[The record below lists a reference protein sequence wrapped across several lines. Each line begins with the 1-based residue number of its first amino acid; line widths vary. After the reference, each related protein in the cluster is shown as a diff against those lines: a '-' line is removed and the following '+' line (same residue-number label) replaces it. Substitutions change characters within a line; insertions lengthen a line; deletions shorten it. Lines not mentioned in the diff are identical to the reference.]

1 MVETVIDP
9 DARFTQLQSLLRP
22 ARWPAGDG
30 SEYRLGLAI
39 PSISLDDAT
48 MARHP
53 VVAPLEDRIIHLVLA
68 MRTPWLRVA
77 LVTRGALAPEIV
89 DYYMSLMPE
98 APDARERLDL
108 VPVDAPGNRPLS
120 EEILARPELVKRLRD
135 LVGED
140 PSLAFIWPFNVGP
153 AERDLAIA
161 INAPLYGIDHRYAP
175 LGYKSAGRKLF
186 AELGIPCALGV
197 EDVHT
202 VDDLRA
208 AIAAL
213 APAGDVVVKL
223 DQSVYGEGNIRL
235 ARDADPA
242 SLPPGY
248 LRDLERFGGV
258 VEAWLSGDE
267 VRSPSVQLR
276 VLPGGEPVV
285 ISTHDQIL
293 GGSNGQQFMA
303 CRFPADPGYGP
314 QVIASAQRVG
324 RRLAEAG
331 LVGRFGMDFVVV
343 RRPDGG
349 WDHYAMELNLRE
361 GGTSHP
367 YATLWFLTE
376 GNFDAATGS
385 YRMAD
390 GTTRAYVA
398 TDHLETGCRSVQ
410 ELLRAATEAGVA
422 FDPDTDLGAVFHMLR
437 ALPDGEVAVVT
448 IGDSPADA
456 QQRHDRLAAAV
467 A

>member
-1 MVETVIDP
+1 MTDGADE
-9 DARFTQLQSLLRP
+9 RFAQLQSLLRP
-22 ARWPAGDG
+22 ARWPTGDG
-30 SEYRLGLAI
+30 SAYRLGLAI
-39 PSISLDDAT
+39 PSISLDDST

-77 LVTRGALAPEIV
+77 LVTRGALPEEIV

-98 APDARERLDL
+98 APDARERLEL
-108 VPVDAPGNRPLS
+108 IAVDAPGNRPLS
-120 EEILARPELVKRLRD
+120 EEILERPEIAERLRKF
-135 LVGED
+135 VGDD
-140 PSLAFIWPFNVGP
+140 PSAAFIWPFNVGP

-161 INAPLYGIDHRYAP
+161 INAPLYGIDHRFGP
-175 LGYKSAGRKLF
+175 RGYKSAGRKLF
-186 AELGIPCALGV
+186 AELGIPCARGV
-197 EDVHT
+197 EDIHT
-202 VDDLRA
+202 VDDIRD

-213 APAGDVVVKL
+213 APEGDIVVKL

-235 ARDADPA
+235 APGDDPGA
-242 SLPPGY
+242 LPPNY
-248 LRDLERFGGV
+248 LADLGRFGGV
-258 VEAWLSGDE
+258 VETWITGAE

-293 GGSNGQQFMA
+293 GGSNGQQFIA
-303 CRFPADPGYGP
+303 CRFPADAAYGP
-314 QVIASAQRVG
+314 QVIEAAQRVG
-324 RRLAEAG
+324 HSLADSG
-331 LVGRFGMDFVVV
+331 LVGRFGMDFVVA

-376 GNFDAATGS
+376 GNFDAAEGVFRMPDGS
-385 YRMAD
+385 
-390 GTTRAYVA
+390 TRAYVA
-398 TDHLETGCRSVQ
+398 TDHLETSCGTVDD
-410 ELLRAATEAGVA
+410 LLRAAREAGVA
-422 FDPDTDLGAVFHMLR
+422 FDPETDLGAVFHMLR
-437 ALPDGEVAVVT
+437 GLPQGEVAAVT
-448 IGDSPADA
+448 IGESPADA
-456 QQRHDRLAAAV
+456 QERHDRLAAAV